1 MILTSKGRYAVK
13 AMVEMARLSDDKPIS
28 LSSIAKSQQKSFSYL
43 ERLFSQLKKAKI
55 IDYIKGPGGGYIFL
69 KELENISIY
78 DIILAVDESIKMT
91 NCTKT
96 ENCLGKT
103 TKCQTHKL
111 WKGLENKIKDYFE
124 SITVKDLKKV

>member
-1 MILTSKGRYAVK
+1 MILTSKVRYAVE

-55 IDYIKGPGGGYIFL
+55 IYSIKGPGGGYIFL

-124 SITVKDLKKV
+124 SITVKDLKKA

>member
-1 MILTSKGRYAVK
+1 
-13 AMVEMARLSDDKPIS
+13 
-28 LSSIAKSQQKSFSYL
+28 
-43 ERLFSQLKKAKI
+43 
-55 IDYIKGPGGGYIFL
+55 
-69 KELENISIY
+69 
-78 DIILAVDESIKMT
+78 MT

-124 SITVKDLKKV
+124 SITVKDLKKA